1 MLLDIM
7 SPYSYLQVNT
17 KMINIFGLNVAAY
30 WAELLNIYPRV
41 IKKKKDE
48 VIQANGYFTID
59 REYIRQRTSLDL
71 SEQTKCDKVLV
82 NIGVLSID
90 EADPNK
96 ICISLNAMFEI
107 LSEDD
112 AEAIVAIQKKA
123 KAKKSTT
130 KATKQDMIKFNLKK
144 AIRDTDEEVKNAY
157 YNWIDS
163 IMDGKNFLTKQVV
176 EIFESTV
183 QAFSTSKV
191 VRLKLIEIAT
201 VHNYR
206 DANWA
211 INIYNK
217 DCKKPGT
224 FIGVE
229 QKQNVGID
237 PNSVF

>member
-1 MLLDIM
+1 MPFIDLF
-7 SPYSYLQVNT
+7 SPLCYN
-17 KMINIFGLNVAAY
+17 
-30 WAELLNIYPRV
+30 
-41 IKKKKDE
+41 
-48 VIQANGYFTID
+48 
-59 REYIRQRTSLDL
+59 
-71 SEQTKCDKVLV
+71 
-82 NIGVLSID
+82 
-90 EADPNK
+90 
-96 ICISLNAMFEI
+96 
-107 LSEDD
+107 
-112 AEAIVAIQKKA
+112 IQKINYYIFRTYDK
-123 KAKKSTT
+123 TL
-130 KATKQDMIKFNLKK
+130 NY
-144 AIRDTDEEVKNAY
+144 EEVKNAY

-163 IMDGKNFLTKQVV
+163 IMDGKSFLTKQVV

-217 DCKKPGT
+217 DCKKPGA